1 MDIIFLW
8 DEDLNKEKHIGIML
22 SGKYLIDFNIET
34 KEMNIRDNEAY
45 VRGFWGKNI
54 QDCYAIVGVN
64 GAGKTRLSYYIRE
77 DVKQIQDGTKPRRNF
92 ILLVDKEKH
101 NQKSDLCV
109 YCTNHFSDLK
119 VTYHDQNCPVYN
131 EGLWEQNDL
140 KNFQIA
146 YFHNDLGRH
155 DYEINDLE
163 FRYDFSNGGMMQKFR
178 RTTFEMHY
186 NTTLKDVIKN
196 YFDNQDFKIID
207 FLLHI
212 DPEKKAKIDFPMPK
226 FIKISLADD
235 QYIEKYL
242 MEEAEKLGATKEE
255 IDQFVRC
262 LNRLANTDATLF
274 GRAWIPK
281 TLKSLLLNCFKL
293 ICIPSTVPNN
303 MDWQC
308 KSFME
313 ACMVLTDDD
322 AAVQSKR
329 LYDGVDKVI
338 ENLKKRFHQGG
349 DIDYLHTIEAY
360 INWIKSNEANI
371 KKYELRVGNCLQIPI
386 NHRTNSFITELID
399 HYQKVNFEFPFY
411 DFSFG
416 VSTGEYHFLSVFENL
431 YSITKKAEFINPYE
445 TTFDESVDSLLLI
458 FDEADLSLHP
468 KWQRMYMKWMTDFC
482 KKVFENLSIKIIIT
496 THSPILLSD
505 FPGNSI
511 LYIEKDEQ
519 GEVSYHQRKKNTF
532 GCNIH
537 SLFLDSFFLEETGT
551 MGALAEEK
559 INEIAQILLQPN
571 GFNQYKS
578 EELVK
583 IIHYIGE
590 GIVREKLEKALEH
603 HENRP
608 MPKINETEKTVVGD
622 MLVKLKRQRNQ
633 LNQLIAELEVGLND
647 KN

>member
-8 DEDLNKEKHIGIML
+8 DEDLNKEKQNGIML

-34 KEMNIRDNEAY
+34 KEMNIRDNEVY
-45 VRGFWGKNI
+45 VRGFWGKNV

-64 GAGKTRLSYYIRE
+64 GAGKTKLSYYIRE
-77 DVKQIQDGTKPRRNF
+77 DVKKIQDDTKPRRNF
-92 ILLVDKEKH
+92 ILLVEKEKRS
-101 NQKSDLCV
+101 QEPDLCV
-109 YCTNHFSDLK
+109 YCTEPFSDLK
-119 VTYHDQNCPVYN
+119 VIYHGEDCPVYD
-131 EGLWEQNDL
+131 EGSWKQNNL
-140 KNFQIA
+140 KNIQIA
-146 YFHNDLGRH
+146 YFHNDLNRL
-155 DYEINDLE
+155 DYEKNDLE
-163 FRYDFSNGGMMQKFR
+163 FRYDFSSGAMMQKFR

-186 NTTLKDVIKN
+186 NTASKDVIKN

-212 DPEKKAKIDFPMPK
+212 EPEKKAKIDFPMPE
-226 FIKISLADD
+226 FVKISLADD

-242 MEEAEKLGATKEE
+242 MEEAKELGATEE
-255 IDQFVRC
+255 KIDQFVKC

-293 ICIPSTVPNN
+293 ICIPPTVPND
-303 MDWQC
+303 MKWQY
-308 KSFME
+308 KSFMQ
-313 ACMVLTDDD
+313 ACNFLNHDVD
-322 AAVQSKR
+322 AQSKSI
-329 LYDGVDKVI
+329 YNGVDKVI
-338 ENLKKRFHQGG
+338 ENLKKSFPQGG
-349 DIDYLHTIEAY
+349 DIDYIHTIESY
-360 INWIKSNEANI
+360 INWIKSNEATI
-371 KKYELRVGNCLQIPI
+371 KQYESKVRSCLQIPI
-386 NHRTNSFITELID
+386 NQSTNNFITELID

-431 YSITKKAEFINPYE
+431 YSITKKAEIINPYE

-482 KKVFENLSIKIIIT
+482 EKVFENLSIKIMIT

-519 GEVSYHQRKKNTF
+519 GEVSYCQRKKNTF

-551 MGALAEEK
+551 MGAFAEEK

-571 GFNQYKS
+571 GLNQYKS
-578 EELVK
+578 EELVQ

-590 GIVREKLEKALEH
+590 GIIREKLEKALEH

-608 MPKINETEKTVVGD
+608 ISKINETEKTVVGD
-622 MLVKLKRQRNQ
+622 MLVKLKQQRNQ